1 MTFKSVT
8 IDTTGKVSN
17 LCKIGMVFNSDKCP
31 YSKETTSG
39 HRHPY
44 TPIYDELFFHL
55 RDEQINVAEIG
66 IEKNDSINIWRR
78 YFPIAKIYGF
88 EYNDEYLKNARSQNL
103 IDVTYE
109 KIDVCDETSITS
121 TLEKVGVRYDIIVED
136 STHVFEDQIRFIK
149 HSINYLKEGG
159 ILVIEDIFRSRS
171 EEDYYQELK
180 DFEKYFSDITFI
192 TAEHE
197 NRYSPG
203 WDNDKLLV
211 LMRNNVSI
219 ERSDKKSKVFIVTP
233 SRRPFNAQLIAKSI
247 PQECEWVVVFDKTVK
262 NEHEIE
268 NATTIKSTETGF
280 WGNPNRNI
288 GLEYI
293 KNNLDPTDNDW
304 IYILDD
310 DNIIHPN
317 WWGRVSNYLDD
328 EGVAV
333 MTWGQVWATGEPRTE
348 PTNEPKIAKIDTSQ
362 YMVRWSVAKNLRFEH
377 IYEADGIYAEEAAKQ
392 GKVLMLNEYLGYYN
406 FLRSHKSGSEIRT
419 NICMISM
426 FKNEAKGMRRM
437 LESVWRHIDFYVFQD
452 NGSTDGTP
460 DIVREFFAD
469 KNIPGF
475 IYEIEEGWVGFGWNR
490 DHLLQTTLRN
500 DHGCDWIMK
509 MDCDEYLEVDD
520 DFDWSYFYDTN
531 IQSFHVAA
539 QSPGCMYYRAWIWNA
554 KLPWKFKHDV
564 AHECIYLDDGV
575 TGENFQVTDLP
586 RSLRMVGTPDGES
599 YTVRTKYI
607 TDALKLE
614 EKLIREET
622 MLTDM
627 YHFWYTGKSYMDCFG
642 GDFYPLGEHHS
653 KEFAR
658 RAIFYFEQYID
669 VLHQR
674 GNLQRGINEM
684 CYYASF
690 SIGECYKFLGDTEK
704 AIFYYKDAESFC
716 PIRNEHIVCL
726 ARIYHQLGQYDKMLE
741 QTTRLMQPER
751 KLPFPDYYFLIDTNL
766 YYDSGPV
773 PEQLHNLA
781 LQLTSQEPKQ
791 LASPANSIE
800 ELGVNTNE
808 KPKLWVVDDFY
819 ADPYAVREF
828 ALKQE
833 FEENL
838 DYYKGNR
845 SKNQFIVPGT
855 KEAFEKIIGKKITN
869 WTETHGM
876 CGRFQYCTAQ
886 DDLVYHCDGQTLAG
900 MVYLT
905 PDAPVS
911 CGTSLFAHKRTGLRN
926 ENDFGDV
933 DVFGE
938 TGFYDRTK
946 FELVDTAG
954 NVFNRL
960 VLFDAKCIHS
970 ANEYFGTHI
979 TNSRLFHLFFFD

>member
-1 MTFKSVT
+1 MIKSIT
-8 IDTTGKVSN
+8 IDTSGKVTP
-17 LCKIGMVFNSDKCP
+17 LCKIAMHFQSDKCP
-31 YSKETTSG
+31 YSQQTTSG

-44 TPIYDELFFHL
+44 TPFYDELFSSL
-55 RDEQINVAEIG
+55 RDEEINVAEIG

-78 YFPIAKIYGF
+78 YFPLAKIYGY
-88 EYNDEYLKNARSQNL
+88 EYSDEYLENARSQNL
-103 IDVTYE
+103 LDVQYE
-109 KIDVCDETSITS
+109 KFNIQDENSIHS
-121 TLEKVGVRYDIIVED
+121 TLQKVGVKYDIIVED
-136 STHVFEDQIRFIK
+136 STHLFEDQIRFIK
-149 HSINYLKEGG
+149 NSIEYLKPGG
-159 ILVIEDIFRSRS
+159 ILVIEDIFRNRS
-171 EEDYYQELK
+171 EDDYKKELAEV
-180 DFEKYFSDITFI
+180 EKYFEEITFV
-192 TAEHE
+192 TTEHE

-203 WDNDKLLV
+203 WDNDKLIVLV
-211 LMRNNVSI
+211 RNNVS
-219 ERSDKKSKVFIVTP
+219 SQKDNQNSKVFIVTP
-233 SRRPFNAQLIAKSI
+233 SRRPFNLEFIADTI
-247 PQECEWVVVFDKTVK
+247 PQECEWIVVFDKTVK
-262 NEHEIE
+262 NEHKIE
-268 NATTIKSTETGF
+268 NATVLKSNQTGF

-293 KNNLDPTDNDW
+293 KNHLNPSDNDW

-310 DNIIHPN
+310 DNVIHPD
-317 WWGRVSNYLDD
+317 WWNSIQPHLNSTD
-328 EGVAV
+328 AV
-333 MTWGQVWATGEPRTE
+333 MTWGQTWATGEPRTE
-348 PTNEPKIAKIDTSQ
+348 PTDNPRIATIDTSQ
-362 YMVRWSVAKNLRFEH
+362 YIVRWGVAKNLRFEH

-392 GKVLMLNEYLGYYN
+392 GTVKKLDQYLGYYN
-406 FLRSHKSGSEIRT
+406 FLRAHKSGQEIRT

-426 FKNEAKGMRRM
+426 FKNESKGIRRM

-460 DIVREFFAD
+460 EIVEEFFRD

-475 IYEIEEGWVGFGWNR
+475 IYKVEEGWVSFGWNR
-490 DHLLQTTLRN
+490 DHLLQTTLHN

-509 MDCDEYLEVDD
+509 MDCDEYLEVDP
-520 DFDWSYFYDTN
+520 DFDWSAFYDTS

-539 QSPGCMYYRAWIWNA
+539 MNPGCIYYRAWIWNA

-575 TGENFQVTDLP
+575 NGENFQIVDLP
-586 RSLRMVGTPDGES
+586 RSLRMCGTNDGES

-607 TDALKLE
+607 SDALKLE

-622 MLTDM
+622 MLTDR
-627 YHFWYTGKSYMDCFG
+627 YHFWYTGKSYMDCFR

-653 KEFAR
+653 REFAR
-658 RAIFYFEQYID
+658 RAIFYFTQYLD
-669 VLHQR
+669 VVHER

-684 CYYASF
+684 CYYATF
-690 SIGECYKFLGDTEK
+690 CVGECYKFLGEIDK
-704 AIFYYKDAESFC
+704 AIYYFKDAESFC
-716 PIRNEHIVCL
+716 PVRNEHLVHL
-726 ARIYHQLGQYDKMLE
+726 AHTYNELGQYDKMLE
-741 QTTRLMQPER
+741 VTTRLVDPER

-773 PEQLHNLA
+773 PQHLHNHALA
-781 LQLTSQEPKQ
+781 RVNETGGQKTINSFTVHAQPK
-791 LASPANSIE
+791 PR
-800 ELGVNTNE
+800 
-808 KPKLWVVDDFY
+808 LWIVDNFY
-819 ADPYAVREF
+819 DDPYAVREF
-828 ALKQE
+828 ALNQE

-845 SKNQFIVPGT
+845 TKNQYIIPGT

-905 PDAPVS
+905 PDAPFS
-911 CGTSLFAHKRTGLRN
+911 CGTSLFAHKDTKLRN

-933 DVFGE
+933 NVFGQ

-970 ANEYFGTHI
+970 ANEYFGTDKN
-979 TNSRLFHLFFFD
+979 NSRLFHLFFFD